1 LAAPTSSSNGRPH
14 GRGSGILATLV
25 GLLSLATLP
34 VAVAVARW
42 REEELLDVAWA
53 IPVAI
58 VLGLLAM
65 WLARRSRKRLQRAVI
80 SSSRGR
86 SARLGR
92 ALGLTGLL
100 VGVTAAL
107 AVGISLVLESVAD

>member
-1 LAAPTSSSNGRPH
+1 VSVV
-14 GRGSGILATLV
+14 V

-34 VAVAVARW
+34 VAVAVVRQ
-42 REEELLDVAWA
+42 RDEELLDAGWA

-58 VLGLLAM
+58 VLGLTAM

-86 SARLGR
+86 TARLGR
-92 ALGLTGLL
+92 MLGLAGFLLGL
-100 VGVTAAL
+100 TAAL
-107 AVGISLVLESVAD
+107 AVGVSLVLESVAD

>member
-1 LAAPTSSSNGRPH
+1 VAVPISSSNGRPH

-34 VAVAVARW
+34 VAIAVAQW
-42 REEELLDVAWA
+42 RDDELLDFAWA

-58 VLGLLAM
+58 VLGLVSM
-65 WLARRSRKRLQRAVI
+65 WLARRSRKRLQRAVVT
-80 SSSRGR
+80 SRRGR
-86 SARLGR
+86 TARLGR
-92 ALGLTGLL
+92 LLGLTGFL

>member
-1 LAAPTSSSNGRPH
+1 VSVV
-14 GRGSGILATLV
+14 V

-34 VAVAVARW
+34 VAVAVVRQ
-42 REEELLDVAWA
+42 RDEELLDAGWA

-58 VLGLLAM
+58 VLGLAAM

-86 SARLGR
+86 TARLGR
-92 ALGLTGLL
+92 LLGLAGFLLGL
-100 VGVTAAL
+100 TAAL
-107 AVGISLVLESVAD
+107 AVGVSLVLESVAD

>member
-1 LAAPTSSSNGRPH
+1 MAAPIPSSNGRPH
-14 GRGSGILATLV
+14 GRGSGILAALV
-25 GLLSLATLP
+25 GFLSLATLP
-34 VAVAVARW
+34 VAAAVARW
-42 REEELLDVAWA
+42 RDDELLDVAWA
-53 IPVAI
+53 IAVAI
-58 VLGLLAM
+58 VLGLVAM
-65 WLARRSRKRLQRAVI
+65 WLARRSRKRLRRAVV

-92 ALGLTGLL
+92 ALGLAGLL

>member
-1 LAAPTSSSNGRPH
+1 VSVV
-14 GRGSGILATLV
+14 V

-34 VAVAVARW
+34 VAVAVVRQ
-42 REEELLDVAWA
+42 RDGELLDAGWA

-58 VLGLLAM
+58 VLGLAAM

-86 SARLGR
+86 TARLGR
-92 ALGLTGLL
+92 MLGLAGFLLGL
-100 VGVTAAL
+100 TAAL
-107 AVGISLVLESVAD
+107 AVGVSLVLESVAD

>member
-1 LAAPTSSSNGRPH
+1 VV
-14 GRGSGILATLV
+14 V

-34 VAVAVARW
+34 VAVAVVRQ
-42 REEELLDVAWA
+42 RDDELLDAGWA

-58 VLGLLAM
+58 VLGLAAL

-86 SARLGR
+86 TARLGR
-92 ALGLTGLL
+92 MLGLAGFLLGL
-100 VGVTAAL
+100 TAAL
-107 AVGISLVLESVAD
+107 AVGVSLVLESVAD

>member
-1 LAAPTSSSNGRPH
+1 MSVV
-14 GRGSGILATLV
+14 V

-34 VAVAVARW
+34 VAVAVVRQ
-42 REEELLDVAWA
+42 RDEELLDAGWA

-58 VLGLLAM
+58 VLGLAAM

-86 SARLGR
+86 TARLGR
-92 ALGLTGLL
+92 LLGLAGFLLGL
-100 VGVTAAL
+100 TAAL
-107 AVGISLVLESVAD
+107 AVGVSLVLESVAD